1 MKKLFKRITLRMV
14 WHVLAGFLP
23 GVIVG
28 LVIGIVGVFTL
39 APEPNQPP
47 TYQDNSPGAITIQV
61 AQSYLDMMTSQNVN
75 GAQVP
80 IPPFGSLPLTNAHAQ
95 TKAGDTVLITGQ
107 VTPPLAGT
115 RQVVVNLAPC
125 ITRQD
130 RPNFD
135 VISVQAGGQD
145 ITSLARPSIQQK
157 LASAFQNLNVTIP
170 NAHLSHVLTT
180 TSALVLIYSSS
191 SGSSGQPACHSG

>member
-1 MKKLFKRITLRMV
+1 MKKFFKRITLGMV

-23 GVIVG
+23 GVVIG

-47 TYQDNSPGAITIQV
+47 AYQDNSPGAITIQV
-61 AQSYLDMMTSQNVN
+61 SQSYLDMMTAQNVN

-80 IPPFGSLPLTNAHAQ
+80 VPPFGSLPLTNAHAQ

-107 VTPPLAGT
+107 VTPPLAGA

-125 ITRQD
+125 VTRQD

-145 ITSLARPSIQQK
+145 VTNLARPSIQQK
-157 LASAFQNLNVTIP
+157 LASTFQSLNVAIP
-170 NAHLSHVLTT
+170 NAHLSRMLTT
-180 TSALVLIYSSS
+180 TNALVLIYST
-191 SGSSGQPACHSG
+191 SGSGGQPACHSG

>member
-1 MKKLFKRITLRMV
+1 MKKLLKRITLSMF
-14 WHVLAGFLP
+14 WHMLAGFLP

-28 LVIGIVGVFTL
+28 LVIGIVGLFTL

-47 TYQDNSPGAITIQV
+47 AYQDNSPGAITIQV
-61 AQSYLDMMTSQNVN
+61 SQSYLDMMTAQNVN

-80 IPPFGSLPLTNAHAQ
+80 IPPFGSLPLKNAHAQ

-115 RQVVVNLAPC
+115 RQVVVNLTPC

-130 RPNFD
+130 QPNFD
-135 VISVQAGGQD
+135 VVSVQAGGQD
-145 ITSLARPSIQQK
+145 ITNLAKPAIQQK
-157 LASAFQNLNVTIP
+157 LATAFQNLNITIP
-170 NAHLSHVLTT
+170 NAHLARVLTSS
-180 TSALVLIYSSS
+180 SALVLIYSTG
-191 SGSSGQPACHSG
+191 GSDRQPACHSG

>member
-1 MKKLFKRITLRMV
+1 LKKLLKRITLSMI
-14 WHVLAGFLP
+14 WHMLAGFLP

-28 LVIGIVGVFTL
+28 LVIGIVGLFTL

-47 TYQDNSPGAITIQV
+47 AYQDNSPGAITIQV
-61 AQSYLDMMTSQNVN
+61 SQSYLDMMTAQNVN

-80 IPPFGSLPLTNAHAQ
+80 IPPFGSLPLKNAHAQ

-115 RQVVVNLAPC
+115 RQVVVNLTPC

-130 RPNFD
+130 QPNFD
-135 VISVQAGGQD
+135 VVSVQAGGQD
-145 ITSLARPSIQQK
+145 ITNLAKPAIQQK
-157 LASAFQNLNVTIP
+157 LATAFQNLNITIP
-170 NAHLSHVLTT
+170 NAHLARVLTSS
-180 TSALVLIYSSS
+180 SALVLIYSTG
-191 SGSSGQPACHSG
+191 GSDRQPACHSG